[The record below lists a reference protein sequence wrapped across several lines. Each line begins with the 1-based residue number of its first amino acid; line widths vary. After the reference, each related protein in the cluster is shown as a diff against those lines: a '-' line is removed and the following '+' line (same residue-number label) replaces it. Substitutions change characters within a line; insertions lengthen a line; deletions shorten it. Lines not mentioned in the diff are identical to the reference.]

1 MTVPECHEPTGS
13 VCFQNN
19 NMQAIKALQ
28 RNQSSSLDDFVP
40 LQVHTT
46 ANMPVDINGRLYHL
60 GLKSG
65 ESNHIDVFQLV
76 ANRIITVG
84 DPRRALAIAEVMDGY
99 DPKFTFVDEED
110 EIDFV
115 EGINEDELYLNA
127 LSKRYP
133 HVKIYPSHRGF
144 LTVTGPSMMDFF
156 VREAREIVQGKMAVI
171 RFGTCGSIYHG
182 HEVGSIV
189 VNADG
194 AVLVQR
200 SPNGFIK
207 HSPNKENDKA
217 ATKSKHNSGFQFP
230 GDANYNCY
238 TISKPCY
245 PDQGLTDLL
254 IEKLKERNEGK
265 PVFTSLNATCDSF
278 YSSQGRPERQF
289 YDDNASLIDQIKRE
303 YPQVATLDMETFQ
316 LFHLSNCIKDKRENG
331 ILCSAVKIVVAN
343 RQKNIFLVDEE
354 RKRALE
360 RLGGLACLETLINV
374 DLNK

>member
-1 MTVPECHEPTGS
+1 MTVPECHETTGS

-65 ESNHIDVFQLV
+65 EI
-76 ANRIITVG
+76 G

-144 LTVTGPSMMDFF
+144 LTVTGKFRGVDVSVIAIGM
-156 VREAREIVQGKMAVI
+156 EIVQGKMAVI
-171 RFGTCGSIYHG
+171 RYKIN
-182 HEVGSIV
+182 V
-189 VNADG
+189 
-194 AVLVQR
+194 
-200 SPNGFIK
+200 
-207 HSPNKENDKA
+207 
-217 ATKSKHNSGFQFP
+217 
-230 GDANYNCY
+230 
-238 TISKPCY
+238 
-245 PDQGLTDLL
+245 
-254 IEKLKERNEGK
+254 
-265 PVFTSLNATCDSF
+265 
-278 YSSQGRPERQF
+278 
-289 YDDNASLIDQIKRE
+289 
-303 YPQVATLDMETFQ
+303 
-316 LFHLSNCIKDKRENG
+316 
-331 ILCSAVKIVVAN
+331 VKIDLVHVV
-343 RQKNIFLVDEE
+343 QYTMVMKL
-354 RKRALE
+354 AL
-360 RLGGLACLETLINV
+360 L
-374 DLNK
+374 